1 MEKGCNKVEDGWEGF
16 WLEGVKPERA
26 EVESVE
32 EVVARITG
40 GAVDRGAEGR
50 RRGG

>member
-1 MEKGCNKVEDGWEGF
+1 MDGRGF

-32 EVVARITG
+32 DVVARITG
-40 GAVDRGAEGR
+40 GAVDRGAEGEE
-50 RRGG
+50 GQDDC

>member
-16 WLEGVKPERA
+16 WFEGVKPERA

-40 GAVDRGAEGR
+40 GC
-50 RRGG
+50 